1 MQDPYIGCIQISRI
15 QERNRQSSYLTDR
28 RETVIL
34 LFHANLGA
42 IRLDQKCLLKTELE
56 VIRNEAGGFFISEP
70 EPEFMQNNSGGPR
83 LVSIVQ
89 QQEVKEDPLV
99 SGENIQ
105 IEFTLN
111 VVKESPDFPNGGKG
125 KGG

>member
-1 MQDPYIGCIQISRI
+1 MKRGDS
-15 QERNRQSSYLTDR
+15 
-28 RETVIL
+28 L
-34 LFHANLGA
+34 LANLNLSFLA
-42 IRLDQKCLLKTELE
+42 KQ
-56 VIRNEAGGFFISEP
+56 
-70 EPEFMQNNSGGPR
+70 QWGPR

>member
-1 MQDPYIGCIQISRI
+1 
-15 QERNRQSSYLTDR
+15 
-28 RETVIL
+28 
-34 LFHANLGA
+34 
-42 IRLDQKCLLKTELE
+42 
-56 VIRNEAGGFFISEP
+56 
-70 EPEFMQNNSGGPR
+70 MQNNSGGPR

-89 QQEVKEDPLV
+89 QQEIKEDPLV

-111 VVKESPDFPNGGKG
+111 VVKESQDFPNGGKG

>member
-1 MQDPYIGCIQISRI
+1 MLIKNRTRFIKKRSSRI
-15 QERNRQSSYLTDR
+15 L
-28 RETVIL
+28 
-34 LFHANLGA
+34 
-42 IRLDQKCLLKTELE
+42 
-56 VIRNEAGGFFISEP
+56 ISEP

-125 KGG
+125 KVG

>member
-15 QERNRQSSYLTDR
+15 QERNRQSSQLTDR

-42 IRLDQKCLLKTELE
+42 IRRIEMLIKNR
-56 VIRNEAGGFFISEP
+56 IRSYKKRSGGILISEP
-70 EPEFMQNNSGGPR
+70 EPEFQQNNSGGPR

-89 QQEVKEDPLV
+89 QQEIKEDPLV

-111 VVKESPDFPNGGKG
+111 VVKESQDFPNGGKG